1 MLKTHVTKYG
11 LSKLLGHLRLQV
23 DELGYVHVLN
33 GKYFIGDVC
42 FIMHSPLGLG
52 LIPNPYNRS

>member
-42 FIMHSPLGLG
+42 FIMHSPLGLV
-52 LIPNPYNRS
+52 